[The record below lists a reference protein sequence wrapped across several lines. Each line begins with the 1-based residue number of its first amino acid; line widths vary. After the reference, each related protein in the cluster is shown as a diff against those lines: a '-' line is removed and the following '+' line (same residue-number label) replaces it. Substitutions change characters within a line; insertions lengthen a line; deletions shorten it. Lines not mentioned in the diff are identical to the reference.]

1 MFFVYALLVHV
12 AFVIL
17 LPVLLVHPKLREGF
31 LCRLGWY
38 PPRWPGTAKRRASG
52 HVFWFHG
59 ASAGD
64 LAALQ
69 PVILL
74 VRDRRPEASVV
85 VTTVTNSGM
94 AMARKRLQG
103 ADAVGYLPYDLPLA
117 VRRAVKTIRP
127 DILVLEYA
135 EVWPALIRG
144 VKRSGARIVIINGR
158 FHERALPRYRWFYRL
173 IGNPLKKVD
182 LLCMRDPAE
191 AEHALS
197 IGAPPDRVRVTGN
210 TKFDS
215 CRGVEPDPEGLAGL
229 AKSLGIDGAR
239 PVLLA
244 GSTHEGEEG
253 PLLDV
258 YLSLRESFPD
268 LHLVVAPRYIER
280 ADRIASMARERGL
293 DCALRSTGATGEPVV
308 VLDSV
313 GELRAAYRLATV
325 VFVGGSFVRR
335 GGQNIL
341 EPAACGKP
349 VLFGPHMENFRD
361 SVKVLLGRG
370 GIQVTDFKRFK
381 RVLSDLLSD
390 SEEILKLGGMAR
402 ESVSAVQGASL
413 ADAEIILKLAQE
425 APGR

>member
-1 MFFVYALLVHV
+1 MFIVYAILVHV
-12 AFVIL
+12 AFLLL
-17 LPVLLVHPKLREGF
+17 LPVLLLHPKLREGF
-31 LCRLGWY
+31 LFRLGFY
-38 PPRWPGTAKRRASG
+38 PPGWPGCERKP
-52 HVFWFHG
+52 VFWFHG

-64 LAALQ
+64 LAAMQ
-69 PVILL
+69 PVILM
-74 VRDRRPEASVV
+74 VRERRPDACVV

-94 AMARKRLQG
+94 AMAKKRLQG

-117 VRRAVKTIRP
+117 VRRAVKTIKP
-127 DILVLEYA
+127 DVLVLEYA

-144 VKRSGARIVIINGR
+144 VKSSGARIAIINGR

-173 IGNPLKKVD
+173 IGNPLKRVD

-215 CRGVEPDPEGLAGL
+215 CRQVEPDEAGL
-229 AKSLGIDGAR
+229 KDLAEVLGVDGTR

-280 ADRIASMARERGL
+280 ADRIRLLAEDRKLSCG
-293 DCALRSTGATGEPVV
+293 LRSRGAAGEAVI

-313 GELRAAYRLATV
+313 GELRAAYWLATV

-370 GIQVTDFKRFK
+370 GIQVSDFIRFE

-390 SEEILKLGGMAR
+390 RREIEKLGRMAQ
-402 ESVSAVQGASL
+402 ESVSAVQGASRADTDVILDL
-413 ADAEIILKLAQE
+413 ARG
-425 APGR
+425 AP